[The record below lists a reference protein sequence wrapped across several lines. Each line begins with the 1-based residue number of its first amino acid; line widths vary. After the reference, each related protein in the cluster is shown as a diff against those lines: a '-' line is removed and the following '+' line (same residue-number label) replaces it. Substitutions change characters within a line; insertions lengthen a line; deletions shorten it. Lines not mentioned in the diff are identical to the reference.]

1 MADRPLRPATDHR
14 LGGPLPRQPANRPQ
28 PPPPAAP
35 KDLCQP
41 LPLEGP
47 DHTELPRVSA
57 GYPLPVGRLATCS
70 SPVRHG
76 RAPKGLPFDL
86 HALGT
91 PPALILSQDQTLHQC
106 RTHLGRP
113 PSPEG
118 TPWVGPDAGLSLRCS
133 APSPPRSRSEPA
145 RSPKRVPHA
154 PRRPAIMRPFRS
166 FGMTL
171 PRHAAS
177 SSAHH
182 HTPRATTCQPPPVSL
197 RPRFRPPRRPLGARP
212 CASLVNVP
220 LETFMDSHPVSQS
233 CPRSRGLTNSSRPR
247 CECQGIINTD
257 FWHA

>member
-1 MADRPLRPATDHR
+1 VGWPGCGLVVALCCAVTTTVPPGTRPLPQKGPAR
-14 LGGPLPRQPANRPQ
+14 A
-28 PPPPAAP
+28 PAAR
-35 KDLCQP
+35 
-41 LPLEGP
+41 
-47 DHTELPRVSA
+47 DHA
-57 GYPLPVGRLATCS
+57 
-70 SPVRHG
+70 
-76 RAPKGLPFDL
+76 
-86 HALGT
+86 
-91 PPALILSQDQTLHQC
+91 
-106 RTHLGRP
+106 
-113 PSPEG
+113 
-118 TPWVGPDAGLSLRCS
+118 
-133 APSPPRSRSEPA
+133 
-145 RSPKRVPHA
+145 
-154 PRRPAIMRPFRS
+154 AIRS